1 MAGCQEKKQPISSTL
16 LLKGTIYRLSVALE
30 GATMFRL
37 MSPQAFFL
45 VIVGLVRTSR
55 TEELKMDV
63 GRRTREGRGNR
74 QGQ

>member
-1 MAGCQEKKQPISSTL
+1 
-16 LLKGTIYRLSVALE
+16 
-30 GATMFRL
+30 MFRL